1 MKQKPQIDWVEQKT
15 AELIAKIK
23 QSQWAAD
30 CFRDARFFAREGY
43 AMDVA
48 LAMAWKHWGS

>member
-1 MKQKPQIDWVEQKT
+1 MNHKPQTDWVEQKT

-23 QSQWAAD
+23 RSQWAD
-30 CFRDARFFAREGY
+30 GCFRDARYFAREGY

-48 LAMAWKHWGS
+48 LAMAWKYWGS